1 MTKQEN
7 VPFLL
12 RLKHWQ
18 AFLLLFV
25 LPFLLQFGLP
35 ELFDAAGVEPGWV
48 VTLLLD
54 ALPSVTYLLWIWRV
68 GLHLY
73 GRLPVQIK
81 ISPVYL
87 HLGALYFVLYTLL
100 FVYTLGLVKASVLE
114 GNLPYGMLLLLAPMH
129 LLATFCFLYMV
140 YFAARSLVSVEQQQV
155 VSGGAFTRTY
165 LLFLFL
171 PIGIWFLQPRLNKL
185 SSAPAV
191 L

>member
-1 MTKQEN
+1 MTTQVKM
-7 VPFLL
+7 PPLL

-18 AFLLLFV
+18 TFLLLFV

-35 ELFDAAGVEPGWV
+35 ELFNAAGVELGWV
-48 VTLLLD
+48 ATLLLD
-54 ALPSVTYLLWIWRV
+54 ALPSVIYVLWMWRM

-73 GRLPVQIK
+73 RRLPVQIK

-100 FVYTLGLVKASVLE
+100 FIYTLGLVKESVLE
-114 GNLPYGMLLLLAPMH
+114 GNFPYGMLLLLAPMH
-129 LLATFCFLYMV
+129 LLATFCFLYIV

-155 VSGGAFTRTY
+155 VSAGAFTGAY

-171 PIGIWFLQPRLNKL
+171 PIGIWFLQTRLNKL
-185 SSAPAV
+185 SPV

>member
-1 MTKQEN
+1 M
-7 VPFLL
+7 PLLL

-35 ELFDAAGVEPGWV
+35 ELFSAVGVDLHWA
-48 VTLLLD
+48 TALLLD
-54 ALPSVTYLLWIWRV
+54 ALPSATYMLWMWRV
-68 GLHLY
+68 ALHLY
-73 GRLPVQIK
+73 RRLPVQVK

-100 FVYTLGLVKASVLE
+100 FVYTLSLVKESVLE
-114 GNLPYGMLLLLAPMH
+114 GNFPYGMLLLLAPMH
-129 LLATFCFLYMV
+129 LLATFCFLYIV

-155 VSGGAFTRTY
+155 VSAGAFTGAY
-165 LLFLFL
+165 LQFLFL

-185 SSAPAV
+185 PSTPVA